1 MFKVDSVVIEIELWI
16 FQRLSSG
23 CRCDGASVED
33 VELEIDQNGNISV
46 VVAIFAT
53 VSILKTIEGD

>member
-1 MFKVDSVVIEIELWI
+1 M
-16 FQRLSSG
+16 
-23 CRCDGASVED
+23 ED

-53 VSILKTIEGD
+53 VIILKTIEGD